1 MFTKEH
7 IGRTVYDPI
16 HYGEGRIVKFTDK
29 HQAYPVKV
37 SFDNSYIV
45 WYTTDGKYNNRQ
57 LLPTLSFIPYILKGY
72 TNEIP
77 RSLPEYFEKILVS
90 NDNIN
95 WIEKY
100 FNAKIDDKIIT
111 ADTENV
117 LIAKNETFKYYKR
130 FKEIE

>member
-7 IGRTVYDPI
+7 IGRTVYDTVN
-16 HYGEGRIVKFTDK
+16 YGEGIITNIHDNGD
-29 HQAYPVKV
+29 YPVEVKTH
-37 SFDNSYIV
+37 NGIKLY
-45 WYTTDGKYNNRQ
+45 YTIEGK
-57 LLPTLSFIPYILKGY
+57 LSKGFKAPTLSFTPYTLQGY